1 MEPIASQKATADIA
15 EAPEPTADTTLRGRW
30 LFAARVAWVAIAVLA
45 VGLFIAALP
54 YDFRE
59 LQRVCTGD
67 DCQSD
72 VQLTPEDAEALEDMG
87 LSLAFY
93 ARYFLALVILLVIA
107 FTLIP
112 ALIFWRRSDDWMAM
126 FVSLTLVL
134 FGTSLPNVMELLE
147 EAQPAVELL
156 VDFVFYL
163 AFISIPLLF
172 LLFPDGRFVPR
183 WTRFIGLGVILA
195 ALISFT
201 AFIVPQGGGD
211 PANDP
216 FLNTVFTVG
225 LAIGVFAQIYRYRR
239 VSDPVSRQQVK
250 WVVFAVIGLVLA
262 IIVGVIV
269 EETAS
274 PGRPRV
280 LAYLIGTPLFFV
292 VPSILVP
299 LAIAFSILRYRLW
312 DIPVF
317 VNRALVYGSLTAT
330 LGGVYVGIVVGL
342 QVAFRE
348 VTDQSSVVAVA
359 ISTLVI
365 AALFQ
370 PVRRRAQG
378 FIDRRLYRRRYDA
391 VQTLAAFGA
400 TARDEVD
407 LERLTGELVAVVENT
422 MQPAHVSLWLR
433 DPERNA

>member
-1 MEPIASQKATADIA
+1 MASLEATTNIPQRAEPA
-15 EAPEPTADTTLRGRW
+15 ADTTLRGRW
-30 LFAARVAWVAIAVLA
+30 LLVARVAWVAIAVLA

-54 YDFRE
+54 YEFSER
-59 LQRVCTGD
+59 QTVCTGGD
-67 DCQSD
+67 DCRVD
-72 VQLTPEDAEALEDMG
+72 EQLTPEDAEALEDMG

-93 ARYFLALVILLVIA
+93 ARYFLSLVILLLIA
-107 FTLIP
+107 FTLVP
-112 ALIFWRRSDDWMAM
+112 VVIFWRRSDDWMAM

-134 FGTSLPNVMELLE
+134 FGTALPNVMELLE
-147 EAQPAVELL
+147 EAQPAMELV

-183 WTRFIGLGVILA
+183 WTRFVGLGVILVG
-195 ALISFT
+195 LISFT
-201 AFIVPQGGGD
+201 AFILPQGGGD
-211 PANDP
+211 PVDDP
-216 FLNTVFTVG
+216 LLNAVFNVAI
-225 LAIGVFAQIYRYRR
+225 AIGVFAQIYRYLR
-239 VSDPVSRQQVK
+239 VSDPVRRQQVK
-250 WVVFAVIGLVLA
+250 WVVLALIWLVLSIIIGA
-262 IIVGVIV
+262 IVAEI
-269 EETAS
+269 AS

-330 LGGVYVGIVVGL
+330 LGGTYFGIVVGL
-342 QVAFRE
+342 QVAFRA

-391 VQTLAAFGA
+391 AQTLAAFSA
-400 TARDEVD
+400 TARDEVV